1 MTKYKIGTFIFAAT
15 LVTVL
20 ACEEQAPTF
29 KQAQLDG
36 RWELTW
42 AKVNG
47 AETDRLR
54 DLYFV
59 FLPDT
64 SMQTNILG
72 SERNYKY
79 TFDGEVIAQIS
90 DPALHYVLKEMND
103 STMTVE
109 AEIRGATFT
118 IYLGKALPTINR
130 EL

>member
-1 MTKYKIGTFIFAAT
+1 MIKIKIGSIIFAAT
-15 LVTVL
+15 LIAVL
-20 ACEEQAPTF
+20 ACEKQASTF
-29 KQAQLDG
+29 KQDQLDG
-36 RWELTW
+36 RWELSL

-59 FLPDT
+59 FLADT

-90 DPALHYVLKEMND
+90 DPSINYMLKEIND

-118 IYLGKALPTINR
+118 IYLGKAQPTVNR